1 MSRSGRD
8 LDEDDVRVRPGRRK
22 SRPRSK
28 DRPSFDQA
36 LPGTVITVD
45 RGRFTVAMD
54 DGTESLAVKAREI
67 GRKGVVVG
75 DRIGLVTDSRPGTES
90 LGRIVR
96 VDKRSTVLRRT
107 ADDDDPVERVIVAN
121 ADQLAVVVAT
131 VDPDGM
137 PDARYVLARAI
148 DERGIVFYTNH
159 DSAKGRQIASRA
171 SAAAVFGWL
180 DLHRQVRVRGT
191 LTRVTD
197 AESDAYFA
205 SRPRESRIGAWASP
219 QSEPLADRDELD
231 RAVVAAA
238 ERFAG
243 SEVPRPPHWG
253 GYLLSIEAC
262 EFWQGRP
269 NRLHDRFRYRREGAA
284 WTVERLAP

>member
-1 MSRSGRD
+1 MGIAELRIQYETAG
-8 LDEDDVRVRPGRRK
+8 L
-22 SRPRSK
+22 
-28 DRPSFDQA
+28 
-36 LPGTVITVD
+36 D
-45 RGRFTVAMD
+45 RGDLADEPVTQLLAWYSQAEEAGIREPNAM
-54 DGTESLAVKAREI
+54 
-67 GRKGVVVG
+67 
-75 DRIGLVTDSRPGTES
+75 
-90 LGRIVR
+90 
-96 VDKRSTVLRRT
+96 
-107 ADDDDPVERVIVAN
+107 
-121 ADQLAVVVAT
+121 VVAT

-180 DLHRQVRVRGT
+180 DLHRQVRVRGM

-243 SEVPRPPHWG
+243 SEVPRPPNWG

-269 NRLHDRFRYRREGAA
+269 NRLHDRFRYRREGVA

>member
-1 MSRSGRD
+1 MGIAELRIQYETAG
-8 LDEDDVRVRPGRRK
+8 L
-22 SRPRSK
+22 
-28 DRPSFDQA
+28 
-36 LPGTVITVD
+36 D
-45 RGRFTVAMD
+45 RGDLADEPVTQLLSWYSQAEEAGIREPNAM
-54 DGTESLAVKAREI
+54 
-67 GRKGVVVG
+67 
-75 DRIGLVTDSRPGTES
+75 
-90 LGRIVR
+90 
-96 VDKRSTVLRRT
+96 
-107 ADDDDPVERVIVAN
+107 
-121 ADQLAVVVAT
+121 VVAT
-131 VDPDGM
+131 VDADGM
-137 PDARYVLARAI
+137 PDARYVLARSI

-159 DSAKGRQIASRA
+159 ESAKGRQIAARA
-171 SAAAVFGWL
+171 AAAAVFGWL

-231 RAVVAAA
+231 GAVAAAA

-253 GYLLSIEAC
+253 GYLLSIESC